1 MKYPFVYLLRHE
13 KYNEIDNFISKNK
26 DKLNCT
32 IQIISAKESNLL
44 NNMFDSNHHILIT
57 YGKTS
62 NEYLNIV
69 KLILNCVCFRL
80 LEFFQSN

>member
-13 KYNEIDNFISKNK
+13 KYNEIDNFILKNK

-57 YGKTS
+57 YGKTP
-62 NEYLNIV
+62 NEYSLDTV
-69 KLILNCVCFRL
+69 KMFYNDAANSGYTL
-80 LEFFQSN
+80 